1 MQERK
6 IGIAICDDHELVR
19 ESLGLYLSD
28 VADFEVLGSAHN
40 GESLLELVK
49 NTNPDVI
56 LLDVQLEG
64 ESGTDVLRSVRSL
77 KPLQSIIMLTT
88 FKSDSVLVDAY
99 ESGAAAYLL
108 KSAHLDEMLLT
119 IRSVAS
125 GARPF
130 NSDEVL
136 QAMKRLDETGLN
148 LLKTL
153 DETDR
158 MILREL
164 ATGASDLQIA
174 SVVFLSVQTVRNRVS
189 RLLRRFGRENRT
201 QVAVFLAGLPEGT
214 I

>member
-1 MQERK
+1 
-6 IGIAICDDHELVR
+6 
-19 ESLGLYLSD
+19 
-28 VADFEVLGSAHN
+28 
-40 GESLLELVK
+40 
-49 NTNPDVI
+49 
-56 LLDVQLEG
+56 
-64 ESGTDVLRSVRSL
+64 
-77 KPLQSIIMLTT
+77 
-88 FKSDSVLVDAY
+88 
-99 ESGAAAYLL
+99 
-108 KSAHLDEMLLT
+108 MLLT

-136 QAMKRLDETGLN
+136 QAMKSLDETGLN

-158 MILREL
+158 IILREL
-164 ATGASDLQIA
+164 ATGASDQQIA